1 MKNRAQ
7 LRRLSAKNLTAM
19 LSIVLFCSAKWA
31 LAQEVEPFERLNAQT
46 LFVPGYSEVLTHEG
60 ASEPLASTL
69 YVHNVDPEQSISVL
83 EIEYLDTEGAL
94 VKRHL
99 EEPAVLSPF
108 QSTRVLVPIGSTQN
122 THGGNFVVKWE
133 AENAV
138 LQPIVEALIVG
149 GKGTQGISFISKAR
163 VLSQR

>member
-1 MKNRAQ
+1 MEHKP
-7 LRRLSAKNLTAM
+7 LRRRLQISLLAA
-19 LSIVLFCSAKWA
+19 ICSMAFISPITGA
-31 LAQEVEPFERLNAQT
+31 LAQESDRLARLNAQT

-60 ASEPLASTL
+60 SSEPLASTL
-69 YVHNVDPEQSISVL
+69 YVHNIDPKQSIAVL
-83 EIEYLDTEGAL
+83 EIEYLDTDGGL

-99 EEPAVLSPF
+99 DDAKVLEPF
-108 QSTRVLVPIGSTQN
+108 QSMRVLVPIGSTQN

-133 AENAV
+133 AEEAV

-149 GKGTQGISFISKAR
+149 GNGTQGISFISKAR